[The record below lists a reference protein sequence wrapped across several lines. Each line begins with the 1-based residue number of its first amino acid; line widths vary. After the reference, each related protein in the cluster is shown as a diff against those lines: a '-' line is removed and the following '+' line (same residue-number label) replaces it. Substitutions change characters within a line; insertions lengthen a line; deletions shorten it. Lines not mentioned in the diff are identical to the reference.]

1 MARAKVVAFRKHSAT
16 AEKILAPRMAQCGLE
31 DPTLTLSHI
40 PVLVDHPTPGDMAM
54 AESLMQDYAIES

>member
-16 AEKILAPRMAQCGLE
+16 AEKILAPRVAQCGLE
-31 DPTLTLSHI
+31 DPALSTI

-54 AESLMQDYAIES
+54 AESPMQDYASES